1 MYTRILATTGGSPW
15 SDMALA
21 YAQELAG
28 RLGAELRILT
38 ALVLPGDDGDA
49 AAEPP
54 SCQARTDLEKAAQEL
69 LDEAAKQA
77 RQAGVATV
85 THAVWGAVPET
96 ILQTASAQGCDLI
109 VMGTRRREAAEPQKL
124 GRITRM
130 VAANAPQSVLVVK
143 GPFARRGL
151 VGRRLLVAA
160 GHTSWSK
167 YAVEHAIG
175 LAQVLDLEVCV
186 FHVAEAPSPDGADI
200 EMEGQQLLAQAE
212 AWANVAG
219 VPYQGVL
226 SSAQSAPEAIL
237 RAAEAQSCRAIVL
250 GTRSVEG
257 WHRLALGSI
266 VNAVA
271 ARAALPVLIVKPDMS
286 V

>member
-1 MYTRILATTGGSPW
+1 
-15 SDMALA
+15 
-21 YAQELAG
+21 
-28 RLGAELRILT
+28 
-38 ALVLPGDDGDA
+38 LPGDDGDA

-212 AWANVAG
+212 AWADVAG
-219 VPYQGVL
+219 VPYEGVL
-226 SSAQSAPEAIL
+226 SSAPSAPEAIL
-237 RAAEAQSCRAIVL
+237 RAAEQQSCRAIVL

>member
-1 MYTRILATTGGSPW
+1 MYTRILATAGGSPW
-15 SDMALA
+15 SDTGLT
-21 YAQELAG
+21 YAMELAG
-28 RLGAELRILT
+28 RLGAELHMLT
-38 ALVLPGDDGDA
+38 ALALPGDDGDA

-54 SCQARTDLEKAAQEL
+54 SRQARADVEKAAQAL
-69 LDEAAKQA
+69 LDEAAEQA
-77 RQAGVATV
+77 RQAGVAV
-85 THAVWGAVPET
+85 AAHVIWGAVPST

-109 VMGTRRREAAEPQKL
+109 VLGTRRRDAAEPQEL

-143 GPFARRGL
+143 RPLARRAL

-167 YAVEHAIG
+167 YAIEHAIG
-175 LAQVLDLEVCV
+175 LAQVLDLEICV
-186 FHVAEAPSPDGADI
+186 LHVAQPASPPDDDI
-200 EMEGQQLLAQAE
+200 EIRGQELLGQAE
-212 AWANVAG
+212 AWASAAG
-219 VPYQGVL
+219 VAYEGVI
-226 SSAQSAPEAIL
+226 ATATSAPEAIL
-237 RAAEAQSCRAIVL
+237 RAAEEQPCRAIVL

-266 VNAVA
+266 VNTVA